1 MSSFKILHI
10 TNVKNINKNTNKE
23 RSQNYDKQF
32 SKFKNRR
39 KAAEKISRGMQG
51 RVKLIQMDDI
61 MAPPAGTCGTV
72 SYVDDIGSIHVN
84 WDTGSTLA
92 IVYGVDSCMR
102 IREE

>member
-1 MSSFKILHI
+1 MSLAITLTLHPSGYLFRSLSTVFEFGKLFVIILTPFFVGVFI
-10 TNVKNINKNTNKE
+10 DIFTFVICRILKE
-23 RSQNYDKQF
+23 
-32 SKFKNRR
+32 
-39 KAAEKISRGMQG
+39 
-51 RVKLIQMDDI
+51 DDI

>member
-1 MSSFKILHI
+1 
-10 TNVKNINKNTNKE
+10 
-23 RSQNYDKQF
+23 
-32 SKFKNRR
+32 
-39 KAAEKISRGMQG
+39 
-51 RVKLIQMDDI
+51 

-102 IREE
+102 IKEE

>member
-1 MSSFKILHI
+1 MTNNFPNSKI
-10 TNVKNINKNTNKE
+10 VE
-23 RSQNYDKQF
+23 RL
-32 SKFKNRR
+32 R
-39 KAAEKISRGMQG
+39 KRYPEGC

-72 SYVDDIGSIHVN
+72 SYVDDTGSIHVN

-102 IREE
+102 IKEE

>member
-23 RSQNYDKQF
+23 RGQNYDKQF

-39 KAAEKISRGMQG
+39 KAAERYPEGC

-102 IREE
+102 IKEE

>member
-1 MSSFKILHI
+1 M
-10 TNVKNINKNTNKE
+10 TNNFPNSKTVE
-23 RSQNYDKQF
+23 RL
-32 SKFKNRR
+32 R
-39 KAAEKISRGMQG
+39 KRYPEGC

-72 SYVDDIGSIHVN
+72 SYVDD
-84 WDTGSTLA
+84 TGSTLA